1 MWKKLLGFLAIIGTI
16 VGAGA
21 VAGSKKSKKLKQL
34 ENKIGESK
42 KEEKTVASKITKLKK
57 NKDKNK
63 KEITTLKRKLTVSKK
78 KTVEM
83 KKTFNKGD
91 ADKAADFL
99 KNFSK

>member
-21 VAGSKKSKKLKQL
+21 VAGSNKSKKLKQL

-42 KEEKTVASKITKLKK
+42 KEEKTVASKITKLEK
-57 NKDKNK
+57 NKTKNK

>member
-42 KEEKTVASKITKLKK
+42 KEEKTVASKITKLEK
-57 NKDKNK
+57 NKAKNK

-83 KKTFNKGD
+83 KKTFKKGD
-91 ADKAADFL
+91 ADKASDFL